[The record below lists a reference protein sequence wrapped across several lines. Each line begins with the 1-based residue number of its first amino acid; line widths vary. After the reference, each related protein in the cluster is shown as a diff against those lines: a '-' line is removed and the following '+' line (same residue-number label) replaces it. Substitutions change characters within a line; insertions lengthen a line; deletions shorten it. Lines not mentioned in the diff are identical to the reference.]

1 MKRKYKTSIQ
11 KRIFLS
17 HIIIVGV
24 ALLLT
29 MIIFDVCLSLYVR
42 REIKSQIITSGQM
55 LAKTIEEEN
64 KSGIDVTE
72 KYKNSNEFNKSL
84 IQMNK
89 TIKQSQALLDINYV
103 LLGKNEDIIYPPNE
117 NKQEYNFIEKNLM
130 KVVNRRITLSG
141 LNNNTT
147 INFKI
152 SGNRYI
158 LGAFNLNLKGNKGG
172 YLIVYS
178 DLAKS
183 RSLTMVVNIMLFL
196 ILLAAAVIASVI
208 SSNVSEKISK
218 PIYELVNYAKKIG
231 DREYNVKFKKQNDDE
246 IGKLVDS
253 MELMTKKLA
262 AYDDTM
268 KTFMQN
274 ASHELRTPLMSIQGY
289 AEGIKYGVVDEQD
302 KAIEIIIDESKRL
315 SELVEN
321 LLYLSKIDAMQEEF
335 KFEAVNIEEI
345 IRTCIDRINGI
356 AVKEGKTI
364 SLSSNLGNVM
374 IMADEDKLTR
384 AMLNI
389 FGNCLRYA
397 KKNIYVQLNKNE
409 SNIEILVKDDGPG
422 FDSKDIDN
430 IFDRFYKGKGGNYGL
445 GLAITKSIILR
456 HGGTIVAKNNVNEG
470 ACYII
475 NLKDNL

>member
-1 MKRKYKTSIQ
+1 MKRKYRTSIQ

-42 REIKSQIITSGQM
+42 RQIKSQIISSGQM
-55 LAKTIEEEN
+55 LAKAIEDES
-64 KSGIDVTE
+64 KSGVNVAE
-72 KYKNSNEFNKSL
+72 RYKNSNEFSKSL
-84 IQMNK
+84 SQMNK
-89 TIKQSQALLDINYV
+89 SIKQSQSLLDINYV
-103 LLGKNEDIIYPPNE
+103 LLGKNEDIIYPSNE

-130 KVVNRRITLSG
+130 KIVNRRMELTN
-141 LNNNTT
+141 LNNNTI

-158 LGAFNLNLKGNKGG
+158 LGAFNLKLKDNNEG

-183 RSLTMVVNIMLFL
+183 RELTMVVNIMLFL
-196 ILLAAAVIASVI
+196 ILLAAAVIASII
-208 SSNVSEKISK
+208 SNNVSEKISK

-231 DREYNVKFKKQNDDE
+231 DREYNIKFRKQNDDE

-262 AYDDTM
+262 TYDDTM

-321 LLYLSKIDAMQEEF
+321 LLYLSKIDAIQDEF

-345 IRTCIDRINGI
+345 IRTCIDRVNGI
-356 AVKEGKTI
+356 SVKEEKTI
-364 SLSSNLGNVM
+364 SLSSNIGNVM

-384 AMLNI
+384 AILNI

-397 KKNIYVQLNKNE
+397 KRNINVSLKKNE
-409 SNIEILVKDDGPG
+409 SNIEILVQDDGPG
-422 FDSKDIDN
+422 FDNKDINN

-445 GLAITKSIILR
+445 GLAITKSIITR
-456 HGGTIVAKNNVNEG
+456 HGGTIIAKNGINGG
-470 ACYII
+470 ACYIV